1 MYNKVLSGALLLAHS
16 KAKPS
21 GLSIGYRKM
30 YDFMGKKQARTTLND
45 MQRHATSIHP
55 TNKNLFKKALK
66 HTPKQAVSSKPKQAI
81 SSKPRQTVS
90 NKSKR
95 RSTRRTTSKSKRFS
109 TTQNSPTGLNIG

>member
-1 MYNKVLSGALLLAHS
+1 MYNKILSGALLLAHS

-66 HTPKQAVSSKPKQAI
+66 HTPKQAVSSKP
-81 SSKPRQTVS
+81 RQTVS

-95 RSTRRTTSKSKRFS
+95 RSTRRATSKSKRFS

>member
-66 HTPKQAVSSKPKQAI
+66 HTPKQAVS
-81 SSKPRQTVS
+81 

-95 RSTRRTTSKSKRFS
+95 RSTRRATSKSKRFS